1 MIKTT
6 VILDEQKAA
15 KLMDYYEEKNFS
27 KMLRNLVDEKLDYIE
42 NGVQDNMDL
51 FPEIRLVEPQVLE
64 IKTKGGLC
72 VTMSQERAVNLID
85 RKLISVDNNNFYFS
99 LGGRLPNR
107 YFRNIERKK
116 REAENLWQ

>member
-6 VILDEQKAA
+6 IRIDEEKVHR
-15 KLMDYYEEKNFS
+15 LMDLMSETKFS
-27 KMLRNLVDEKLDYIE
+27 KLIRDLVDEKLDYIE
-42 NGVQDNMDL
+42 NGVQNNMDL

-116 REAENLWQ
+116 REAENLWN